1 MCGRD
6 GLGVGAGVCPQVCV
20 WHLLVTLLGNPPT
33 QAFIRGT
40 RATLRRRVWWIQV
53 SASVLASDL
62 TSTTDPADI
71 QEVTPVSGQFSGRI
85 IGSLWE
91 DGSLEE
97 FVVTPDRRSDDQ
109 P

>member
-6 GLGVGAGVCPQVCV
+6 GLGVGGGGVPTGVCVASPSHPVGKCSNTGIHPRHQSN
-20 WHLLVTLLGNPPT
+20 TS
-33 QAFIRGT
+33 
-40 RATLRRRVWWIQV
+40 RRVWWIQV